1 MQTININN
9 LYKKV
14 SDTFNLKVDQLDL
27 EVGKIYGLVGP
38 NGAGKTTLMKCL
50 CSLLRPDSG
59 ILKIDNRQVEIA
71 DPKILLQVGTNFV
84 NSDSLNGFMLEDIYN
99 DHAFYYKLKNLLMI
113 ETLLMDVGLNVNK
126 KRKFNTMSL
135 GMKQRFL
142 LGLATAH
149 NPSLVLLDEPFNG
162 LDPDG
167 VELFIEN
174 VKTLSENRVLIISSH
189 ILRDMETFLDDVIF
203 IEKGNVQEPKSMV
216 EIREEY
222 REGLKSIMM
231 NKRENMISDSKL
243 NVYRYELDKIKNV
256 WFKVFLITL
265 VIQMLFFMFFSF
277 VGIFDES
284 ADTISSF
291 QGIIALSNTV
301 SMCGISIYG
310 AVLLR
315 KELVRF
321 YVGNHR
327 NRTFLFP
334 IDRKELLVKKTSSF
348 YVIILSS
355 FGSALL
361 ISFVTEVL
369 LNLILKFH
377 SSNLFFEIYLGLIT
391 IVTSCSLLFVIL
403 ILSEIISIWKQSEI
417 ASIITSVVLMLIY
430 SNFSAMGLMNFPTI
444 TFLFSTIMGL
454 MLVWLFLKFS
464 DKLCDMEVY

>member
-162 LDPDG
+162 LDTDG

-222 REGLKSIMM
+222 REGLKEYYDEQ
-231 NKRENMISDSKL
+231 KRKHD
-243 NVYRYELDKIKNV
+243 
-256 WFKVFLITL
+256 
-265 VIQMLFFMFFSF
+265 
-277 VGIFDES
+277 
-284 ADTISSF
+284 
-291 QGIIALSNTV
+291 
-301 SMCGISIYG
+301 
-310 AVLLR
+310 
-315 KELVRF
+315 
-321 YVGNHR
+321 
-327 NRTFLFP
+327 
-334 IDRKELLVKKTSSF
+334 
-348 YVIILSS
+348 
-355 FGSALL
+355 
-361 ISFVTEVL
+361 
-369 LNLILKFH
+369 
-377 SSNLFFEIYLGLIT
+377 
-391 IVTSCSLLFVIL
+391 
-403 ILSEIISIWKQSEI
+403 
-417 ASIITSVVLMLIY
+417 
-430 SNFSAMGLMNFPTI
+430 
-444 TFLFSTIMGL
+444 
-454 MLVWLFLKFS
+454 
-464 DKLCDMEVY
+464 

>member
-1 MQTININN
+1 
-9 LYKKV
+9 
-14 SDTFNLKVDQLDL
+14 
-27 EVGKIYGLVGP
+27 
-38 NGAGKTTLMKCL
+38 
-50 CSLLRPDSG
+50 
-59 ILKIDNRQVEIA
+59 
-71 DPKILLQVGTNFV
+71 
-84 NSDSLNGFMLEDIYN
+84 
-99 DHAFYYKLKNLLMI
+99 
-113 ETLLMDVGLNVNK
+113 
-126 KRKFNTMSL
+126 
-135 GMKQRFL
+135 
-142 LGLATAH
+142 
-149 NPSLVLLDEPFNG
+149 
-162 LDPDG
+162 
-167 VELFIEN
+167 
-174 VKTLSENRVLIISSH
+174 
-189 ILRDMETFLDDVIF
+189 
-203 IEKGNVQEPKSMV
+203 
-216 EIREEY
+216 
-222 REGLKSIMM
+222 
-231 NKRENMISDSKL
+231 MISDSKL

-277 VGIFDES
+277 VGVFDES

-377 SSNLFFEIYLGLIT
+377 SSNLFFEIYLGFIT

-444 TFLFSTIMGL
+444 TFLFPTITFLFSTIMGL

>member
-1 MQTININN
+1 
-9 LYKKV
+9 
-14 SDTFNLKVDQLDL
+14 
-27 EVGKIYGLVGP
+27 
-38 NGAGKTTLMKCL
+38 
-50 CSLLRPDSG
+50 
-59 ILKIDNRQVEIA
+59 
-71 DPKILLQVGTNFV
+71 
-84 NSDSLNGFMLEDIYN
+84 
-99 DHAFYYKLKNLLMI
+99 
-113 ETLLMDVGLNVNK
+113 
-126 KRKFNTMSL
+126 
-135 GMKQRFL
+135 
-142 LGLATAH
+142 
-149 NPSLVLLDEPFNG
+149 
-162 LDPDG
+162 
-167 VELFIEN
+167 
-174 VKTLSENRVLIISSH
+174 
-189 ILRDMETFLDDVIF
+189 
-203 IEKGNVQEPKSMV
+203 
-216 EIREEY
+216 
-222 REGLKSIMM
+222 M

-243 NVYRYELDKIKNV
+243 NVYRYELDKIKNG

>member
-1 MQTININN
+1 M
-9 LYKKV
+9 
-14 SDTFNLKVDQLDL
+14 
-27 EVGKIYGLVGP
+27 
-38 NGAGKTTLMKCL
+38 
-50 CSLLRPDSG
+50 
-59 ILKIDNRQVEIA
+59 
-71 DPKILLQVGTNFV
+71 
-84 NSDSLNGFMLEDIYN
+84 
-99 DHAFYYKLKNLLMI
+99 
-113 ETLLMDVGLNVNK
+113 
-126 KRKFNTMSL
+126 
-135 GMKQRFL
+135 

-222 REGLKSIMM
+222 REGLKEYYDEQ
-231 NKRENMISDSKL
+231 KRKHDYDSKL

-377 SSNLFFEIYLGLIT
+377 SSNLF
-391 IVTSCSLLFVIL
+391 
-403 ILSEIISIWKQSEI
+403 
-417 ASIITSVVLMLIY
+417 
-430 SNFSAMGLMNFPTI
+430 
-444 TFLFSTIMGL
+444 
-454 MLVWLFLKFS
+454 LKFT
-464 DKLCDMEVY
+464 LVLLP